1 MSSLIESDE
10 YDIRYT
16 LPEDE
21 APLKEMLSEPEINKW
36 MPIDQEKG
44 VELFSKNWIFF
55 SKYKCA
61 LTCVY
66 QGNPIAMGILFLMP
80 YKKVAHLSMLYFVVS
95 SKFQG
100 HGIGSSLVKN
110 LKHLAKDYLKLESI
124 HIEVYEG
131 CPGIPILLDQGFT
144 EIIRQEKFVRLE
156 GEYLARMVY
165 EVQL

>member
-1 MSSLIESDE
+1 VKQAHYNAHHIYIDVRDPHNITDPRQTFFLKFLSSSLDDDNKNEIKAI
-10 YDIRYT
+10 YV
-16 LPEDE
+16 LPE
-21 APLKEMLSEPEINKW
+21 
-36 MPIDQEKG
+36 
-44 VELFSKNWIFF
+44 
-55 SKYKCA
+55 
-61 LTCVY
+61 
-66 QGNPIAMGILFLMP
+66 
-80 YKKVAHLSMLYFVVS
+80 
-95 SKFQG
+95 FQG